1 MNSAQPHSA
10 TWCSSPRLIS
20 VITHTREASSRG
32 QVFIAAQKKNHPLYS
47 IWICTFY
54 ISVLRLSTAQRKS
67 GCLFVQLMQ
76 REHQIKKYGAWLSKE
91 PPQEC
96 LPLAMI
102 APCSFKKA
110 AVMWREEDE
119 ICLRIECVMSSKQD
133 FGSSNLQRR
142 SAGDGGA
149 RSQKQTM
156 EPFQTCAQNGKV
168 PDKSLWNWLFS
179 LSFLLIPSSS
189 FN

>member
-32 QVFIAAQKKNHPLYS
+32 QVFIAAQKNHPLYS

-54 ISVLRLSTAQRKS
+54 ISVPRLSTVQRKS
-67 GCLFVQLMQ
+67 GCLFVHLMQ

-96 LPLAMI
+96 LLLAMI

-110 AVMWREEDE
+110 VVMWWEEDE
-119 ICLRIECVMSSKQD
+119 ICLRIDCVMSNKQD

-142 SAGDGGA
+142 SGGDGGTK
-149 RSQKQTM
+149 SQKRTM
-156 EPFQTCAQNGKV
+156 EHFQTCVQNGKV

-179 LSFLLIPSSS
+179 LSLLLIPSSS